1 MTAFKKQLS
10 SVPFNVV
17 FSVHDPNEKVDTLT
31 RSLNLVWI
39 SLFYAFPRTTKF
51 DMIPSGVKER
61 GRGEGNKGKLI
72 IRHKP

>member
-1 MTAFKKQLS
+1 MTAFKKQRS

-61 GRGEGNKGKLI
+61 GEGRGKQG
-72 IRHKP
+72 

>member
-61 GRGEGNKGKLI
+61 GEGRGKQG
-72 IRHKP
+72 